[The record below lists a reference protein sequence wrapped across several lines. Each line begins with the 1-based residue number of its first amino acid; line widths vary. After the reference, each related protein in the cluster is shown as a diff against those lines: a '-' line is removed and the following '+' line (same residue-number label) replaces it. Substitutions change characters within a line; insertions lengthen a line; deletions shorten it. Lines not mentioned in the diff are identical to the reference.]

1 MNPYLFSTVLNL
13 LLCLIMLL
21 FVLSQIWSL
30 LICKQAPMSLG
41 CVPLIILSTFFPTQD
56 AILYPLCVSPGV
68 KKEIVLFL
76 FEAVD
81 SF

>member
-1 MNPYLFSTVLNL
+1 MFNNVTVRIITDLVSVN
-13 LLCLIMLL
+13 M
-21 FVLSQIWSL
+21 
-30 LICKQAPMSLG
+30 KQAPMSLG
-41 CVPLIILSTFFPTQD
+41 CVPLIILSTFFLTQD
-56 AILYPLCVSPGV
+56 AVLYPLCVSPGV

>member
-1 MNPYLFSTVLNL
+1 
-13 LLCLIMLL
+13 MLL
-21 FVLSQIWSL
+21 FVLSQIWSV

-41 CVPLIILSTFFPTQD
+41 CVPLIILSTFFLTQD

>member
-1 MNPYLFSTVLNL
+1 
-13 LLCLIMLL
+13 MLL
-21 FVLSQIWSL
+21 FILSQIWSM
-30 LICKQAPMSLG
+30 LICKQAPMPLG
-41 CVPLIILSTFFPTQD
+41 CVPLIILNTFFLTQN

-68 KKEIVLFL
+68 KKEIVLFR